1 MTATKDKAVRHEL
14 TPIAVINGILIGL
27 LALGGSISIWLRNG
41 AASQPSTDAD
51 ASATEA
57 ALLHYN
63 LISHGLWLAIVAGIL
78 AWLWHDSRQHSP
90 SAKTTPS
97 TLQNLLQQIRR
108 EIRLQ
113 PIAAIVLAI
122 ASLFLIS
129 EASWF
134 YKEIIGWY
142 DDINANNLL
151 DNFSLRANLTSE
163 TFTRNDFRFYPL
175 AFADLQILSWFTPY
189 VKVWMLFNIA
199 ELITTIYLG
208 ARIVK
213 HMTESQQAQEL
224 LLMFSLLFIATA
236 PAAFSYL
243 QFIYS
248 ERILTFLFAIFT
260 WNYLA
265 FQTTRSRKS
274 ANLALAAALI
284 GSFCKDTAIL
294 LFAIPAATTTIGG
307 IFANHHSIPVIRRDG
322 WKAWMRHFRLE
333 LWIFNLSLFFL
344 TSFLYLTYLP
354 SIIAGEARYDA
365 ELSMNQIEPDAR
377 FIFLIAFSIWSLLKI
392 ISGKRDVN
400 LLDGINLAAL
410 TYAGGLYWLVGFSS
424 SNYMSLPI
432 HFVAVIDIL
441 AIWCMGPRPWLQK
454 NLNAKAITGIGFLCS
469 SAIIYTELQFPGN
482 AYSRIKNITRTH
494 RSWEGTYN
502 QSSLVLREAR
512 EQGKEVNVIIS
523 KSWFRRFN
531 HLKRLHYDRLIYL
544 NEDSKNY
551 LIIDGKDKGG
561 SYIPRKGDYFLDLDT
576 GKKRMKE
583 FGLNLKDFELIYKY
597 SPNVS
602 NGHIYIKSR

>member
-1 MTATKDKAVRHEL
+1 MTASKDKAGRHQL
-14 TPIAVINGILIGL
+14 KAIAVINGILIGL
-27 LALGGSISIWLRNG
+27 LALGACISIWLRNG
-41 AASQPSTDAD
+41 P
-51 ASATEA
+51 ASAPNPGAADSETTA

-63 LISHGLWLAIVAGIL
+63 LISHGIWIAVVGGIL

-90 SAKTTPS
+90 SATTTPS
-97 TLQNLLQQIRR
+97 TRLSLLQQLRR
-108 EIRLQ
+108 EINQQ
-113 PIAAIVLAI
+113 PFAVVLLTIV
-122 ASLFLIS
+122 SLFLIS

-151 DNFSLRANLTSE
+151 HNFSLRANLTSE

-175 AFADLQILSWFTPY
+175 AFADLQILSWLTPY

-208 ARIVK
+208 TRIIK
-213 HMTESQQAQEL
+213 RITESPQAREL

-248 ERILTFLFAIFT
+248 ERILTFLFAIFV
-260 WNYLA
+260 WNYLD
-265 FQTTRSRKS
+265 FQTTRSPQS

-294 LFAIPAATTTIGG
+294 LFVIPAATITVGG
-307 IFANHHSIPVIRRDG
+307 LLTNDHSIPAIQRDG
-322 WKAWMRHFRLE
+322 WKAWMRHFHFEVCILT
-333 LWIFNLSLFFL
+333 LSLFFL

-354 SIIAGEARYDA
+354 SIVAGEARYDA
-365 ELSMNQIEPDAR
+365 ELSMNQMEPDAR
-377 FIFLIAFSIWSLLKI
+377 FLILVTFTIWSLLKI

-410 TYAGGLYWLVGFSS
+410 TYAGGLYWLVGFRS

-432 HFVAVIDIL
+432 HFVAVVDL
-441 AIWCMGPRPWLQK
+441 LTIWCIGPRPWLQK
-454 NLNAKAITGIGFLCS
+454 NLNKKAITGIGFLCS
-469 SAIIYTELQFPGN
+469 SAMIYTELQFPGN
-482 AYSRIKNITRTH
+482 AYSRIKSMVRTH
-494 RSWEGTYN
+494 RSWEATYN
-502 QSSLVLREAR
+502 QSSVILREAR
-512 EQGKEVNVIIS
+512 EHGKEVNVIIS

-544 NEDSKNY
+544 SEDSKNF

-561 SYIPRKGDYFLDLDT
+561 SYTPQKGDYFLDLDT
-576 GKKRMKE
+576 GKKRIKE
-583 FGLNLKDFELIYKY
+583 FGINIKNFDMIYQY
-597 SPNVS
+597 SPNTS
-602 NGHIYIKSR
+602 NGHIYIKRR